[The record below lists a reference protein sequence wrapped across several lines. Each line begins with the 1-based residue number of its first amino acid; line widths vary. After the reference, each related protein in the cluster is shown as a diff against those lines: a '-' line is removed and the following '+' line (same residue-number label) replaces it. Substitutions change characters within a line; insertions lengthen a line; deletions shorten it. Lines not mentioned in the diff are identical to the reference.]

1 MKRLL
6 SKVLPAAVLSLT
18 LCLALAMLA
27 ACAPK
32 DVVFW
37 ADEDIMSIDCHIALT
52 LKDDNTSLLEV
63 TGNGEVNETTQ
74 KILSGLK
81 RTGTWKMENDQY
93 VVTLGEGDKAVTLT
107 SKSEGKA
114 YTIVYTIK
122 GPDTTV
128 EIPLKYNK

>member
-1 MKRLL
+1 MKKLL
-6 SKVLPAAVLSLT
+6 TKVLPVTVLT
-18 LCLALAMLA
+18 LMLGLAMAMLA

-32 DVVFW
+32 DIIFA

-74 KILSGLK
+74 KILSSLK

-93 VVTLGEGDKAVTLT
+93 VVTLGEGEKAVTLT
-107 SKSEGKA
+107 STSSGKE
-114 YTIVYTIK
+114 YTIVYKIK

-128 EIPLKYNK
+128 DIPLKYKK